1 MRATIPRGAPHLQL
15 AQPFSCSRINFARA
29 RLSCWTGT
37 PKRIFFLGFPRSPT
51 VSPFF
56 RADVTYGVM

>member
-29 RLSCWTGT
+29 RLHAGPEPQNGSSFWD
-37 PKRIFFLGFPRSPT
+37 SPAVRLCHPSFAQT
-51 VSPFF
+51 SPM
-56 RADVTYGVM
+56 G